1 MLAQI
6 LVLLVS
12 AVKSQTS
19 SLVSL
24 GLHPHLKIQYDAMI
38 ITPSLTPRTYSTNLH
53 SPFPCLISIP
63 FLNPGTY
70 VDSNSSLSYAGLP
83 DALPR
88 EPPTGKRKRNH
99 LPQPEFPHFESS
111 RRITE
116 ASQCPDEAP
125 SAWGALCS
133 QGYIQWPLQRDRP
146 WAASMLLVW
155 NLPLQVKPYLF
166 QSKGHSFCTSCLPT
180 VSTWSSFE
188 GQEWRRA
195 ENNST
200 S

>member
-12 AVKSQTS
+12 AVKSQKFP
-19 SLVSL
+19 SLSL
-24 GLHPHLKIQYDAMI
+24 GLRPHLRIQYDAMI

-53 SPFPCLISIP
+53 SPLPSLMSIP
-63 FLNPGTY
+63 FLNPRTDI
-70 VDSNSSLSYAGLP
+70 DSNSSLSYAGLP
-83 DALPR
+83 DAVPR

-99 LPQPEFPHFESS
+99 LPQPECPHFESS

-116 ASQCPDEAP
+116 ASQCPEEAP
-125 SAWGALCS
+125 PAWEALCS
-133 QGYIQWPLQRDRP
+133 QGYIQGPLQRHRP

-188 GQEWRRA
+188 R
-195 ENNST
+195 
-200 S
+200 